1 MSCYN
6 YKSLLMNTIY
16 FMTLLMR
23 LERLHDKGL
32 LPETLEEGGGVMCKF
47 CVLRL
52 VGLEFTSI
60 TNFISTLLR
69 SLKIYRYTR

>member
-23 LERLHDKGL
+23 LERLHEKGL

-52 VGLEFTSI
+52 V
-60 TNFISTLLR
+60 
-69 SLKIYRYTR
+69 

>member
-1 MSCYN
+1 
-6 YKSLLMNTIY
+6 MNTIY

-52 VGLEFTSI
+52 VWNTQALP
-60 TNFISTLLR
+60 ISFRLCWDH
-69 SLKIYRYTR
+69 